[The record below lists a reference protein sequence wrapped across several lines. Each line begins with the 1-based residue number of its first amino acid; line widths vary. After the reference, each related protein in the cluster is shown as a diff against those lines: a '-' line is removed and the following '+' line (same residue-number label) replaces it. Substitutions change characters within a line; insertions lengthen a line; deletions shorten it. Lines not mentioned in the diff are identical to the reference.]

1 MASSEK
7 LCLRWTEFADNI
19 SNAFYDLKEDKDFTD
34 MTLVCA
40 EYQQVEV
47 HKVVVAASSNF
58 FKKVLKNIKHNH
70 PLVYLKGIKIADM
83 EALLSFMYQGQV
95 SLAEENLNSFLALAE
110 ELEVKGLTCGKN
122 SHVGNHQPPVNA
134 NSGPINGPSHLDLQ
148 NHAAQ
153 RLSSASTA
161 ARSQTVPWVH
171 GENVEQRAQSQNN
184 NYGEVPQI
192 KEEQQLAVHPQDGEA
207 LHVKNKSE
215 ARRFPG
221 GPLDPAQDLRQCE
234 GPGDV
239 VQGIT
244 NFLDFNKYISKVGG
258 GVHVGK
264 FKCNICGQ
272 IGAEKG
278 NIRRHVES
286 IHFPGQLEYSC
297 TNCEGKFDTM
307 TKYLQ
312 HQSKKH

>member
-34 MTLVCA
+34 LTLVCA
-40 EYQQVEV
+40 EHHQVEV
-47 HKVVVAASSNF
+47 HKVVVASSSNF
-58 FKKVLKNIKHNH
+58 FRKVLKNINHSH
-70 PLVYLKGIKIADM
+70 PLVYLKGTKIADM

-95 SLAEENLNSFLALAE
+95 SLAEENLNSFLALAD

-122 SHVGNHQPPVNA
+122 SSGGNHQLPVNV
-134 NSGPINGPSHLDLQ
+134 NSESKNDPSHPDLQ
-148 NHAAQ
+148 NYAAQ
-153 RLSSASTA
+153 RLSSALSVH
-161 ARSQTVPWVH
+161 SQTGPWVH
-171 GENVEQRAQSQNN
+171 GENLEQRAQNN
-184 NYGEVPQI
+184 NDGEVLQI
-192 KEEQQLAVHPQDGEA
+192 KEEQQFVVHPLGMDA
-207 LHVKNKSE
+207 LHVRNKSE
-215 ARRFPG
+215 ASKFPG
-221 GPLDPAQDLRQCE
+221 DRLDPAQDLRQCE

-239 VQGIT
+239 DQGIAS
-244 NFLDFNKYISKVGG
+244 FLDFDKYISKVGE
-258 GVHVGK
+258 GVDVGK
-264 FKCNICGQ
+264 FTCNICGQ
-272 IGAEKG
+272 IGAQKG